1 MDWNE
6 LVKNNRIE
14 IIKALF
20 ESGVQNTIEKCRKDF
35 RLARP
40 FTVPIPDTYWGYD
53 DFRNL
58 SEKIF
63 EDCCRANIITAFQMA
78 YPIRDRID
86 FYDLICCAMP
96 QTGDEEKQKYIY
108 TEIIKF
114 TKSENIR
121 DYYVEK
127 LYILNLHNKVRNN
140 CQIDSSIYP
149 YLLNEEKTIKGLNI
163 LMRECDLPYNPYR
176 ISNIIIQELHKQIR
190 LTITGYCETY
200 EPKTKQMGYIN
211 KDVRFRFHGLECF
224 SISSSETALIR
235 FYPTNKIQEH
245 AGTLTFTCGNA
256 IKVEAK
262 KMEVI
267 SIHENTE
274 LYTEEE
280 LEKQLPINPK
290 TLNK

>member
-14 IIKALF
+14 IIKAFF
-20 ESGVQNTIEKCRKDF
+20 ESGVQNTVEKCRKDF
-35 RLARP
+35 MLARP
-40 FTVPIPDTYWGYD
+40 FTVPIPIAYWGYD
-53 DFRNL
+53 DFRSL
-58 SEKIF
+58 KDKMF
-63 EDCCRANIITAFQMA
+63 EDFCCANIIAAFQMA
-78 YPIRDRID
+78 QPIRDRID

-127 LYILNLHNKVRNN
+127 LYILNLHNEVRNN
-140 CQIDSSIYP
+140 CKIDSSIYP
-149 YLLNEEKTIKGLNI
+149 YLLNKEKTIKGLDI
-163 LMRECDLPYNPYR
+163 LINGCDMPYNPYR
-176 ISNIIIQELHKQIR
+176 ISNVVIKEETHKEIE
-190 LTITGYCETY
+190 LTITGDCQPY
-200 EPKTKQMGYIN
+200 EPKTKQMEYIN
-211 KDVRFRFHGLECF
+211 KDVRFRFHELECF
-224 SISSSETALIR
+224 SIRSSETALIR

-245 AGTLTFTCGNA
+245 ADTLTFTCGNA

-280 LEKQLPINPK
+280 LEKQ
-290 TLNK
+290 

>member
-14 IIKALF
+14 IIKAFF
-20 ESGVQNTIEKCRKDF
+20 ESGVQNTVEKCRKDF
-35 RLARP
+35 MLARP
-40 FTVPIPDTYWGYD
+40 FTVPIPIAYWGYD
-53 DFRNL
+53 DFRSL
-58 SEKIF
+58 KDKMF
-63 EDCCRANIITAFQMA
+63 EDFCCANIIAAFQMA
-78 YPIRDRID
+78 QPIRDRID

-96 QTGDEEKQKYIY
+96 QTGDEEKQIYIY

-127 LYILNLHNKVRNN
+127 LYILNLHNEVRNN
-140 CQIDSSIYP
+140 CKIDSSIYP

-176 ISNIIIQELHKQIR
+176 ISNIIIQELHKQVR

-200 EPKTKQMGYIN
+200 MGYLN
-211 KDVRFRFHGLECF
+211 KKIRFGFCDLKSF
-224 SISSSETALIR
+224 SISDRETALIS
-235 FYPTNKIQEH
+235 FYPTNKIQERSD
-245 AGTLTFTCGNA
+245 TLTFICGEA
-256 IKVEAK
+256 IKIEAK
-262 KMEVI
+262 KMGVI
-267 SIHENTE
+267 SIQENTE

-280 LEKQLPINPK
+280 LEKQ
-290 TLNK
+290 

>member
-35 RLARP
+35 RLACP

-78 YPIRDRID
+78 YPIRDKID

-96 QTGDEEKQKYIY
+96 QTGDYEKQKYIY
-108 TEIIKF
+108 TEVIKT
-114 TKSENIR
+114 TKSEEIR
-121 DYYVEK
+121 DYYVK
-127 LYILNLHNKVRNN
+127 QLYILNLHNEVRNN
-140 CQIDSSIYP
+140 CKIDSSIYP
-149 YLLNEEKTIKGLNI
+149 YLLNKEKTIQGLNI
-163 LMRECDLPYNPYR
+163 LIRECDMPYNPYR
-176 ISNIIIQELHKQIR
+176 ISDIIIQELHKQVR

-200 EPKTKQMGYIN
+200 MGYLN
-211 KDVRFRFHGLECF
+211 KKIRLGFCDLKSF
-224 SISSSETALIR
+224 SISDRETALIS
-235 FYPTNKIQEH
+235 FYPTNKIQERSD
-245 AGTLTFTCGNA
+245 TLTFICGDA
-256 IKVEAK
+256 IKIEAK
-262 KMEVI
+262 KMGVI
-267 SIHENTE
+267 SIQEKTE

-280 LEKQLPINPK
+280 LERLQQI
-290 TLNK
+290 

>member
-20 ESGVQNTIEKCRKDF
+20 ESGVQNTVEKCRKDF

-40 FTVPIPDTYWGYD
+40 FTVPIPIAYWGYD
-53 DFRNL
+53 DFRSL
-58 SEKIF
+58 KDKMF
-63 EDCCRANIITAFQMA
+63 EDFCCANIIAAFQMA
-78 YPIRDRID
+78 QPIRDRID

-96 QTGDEEKQKYIY
+96 QTRDEEKQKYIY
-108 TEIIKF
+108 AEIIKF

-127 LYILNLHNKVRNN
+127 LYILNLHNKAKNN
-140 CQIDSSIYP
+140 YQIDSSIYP

-176 ISNIIIQELHKQIR
+176 ISNIIIQELHKQVR

-200 EPKTKQMGYIN
+200 MGYLN
-211 KDVRFRFHGLECF
+211 KKIRFGFCDLKSF
-224 SISSSETALIR
+224 SISDRETALIK
-235 FYPTNKIQEH
+235 FYPTNKIQERSD
-245 AGTLTFTCGNA
+245 TLTFICGEA
-256 IKVEAK
+256 IKIEAK
-262 KMEVI
+262 KMGVI
-267 SIHENTE
+267 SIQENTE

-280 LEKQLPINPK
+280 LEKQ
-290 TLNK
+290 

>member
-20 ESGVQNTIEKCRKDF
+20 ESGVQNTVEKCRKDF
-35 RLARP
+35 MLARP
-40 FTVPIPDTYWGYD
+40 FTVPIPIAYWGYD
-53 DFRNL
+53 DFRSL
-58 SEKIF
+58 KDKMF
-63 EDCCRANIITAFQMA
+63 EDFCCANIIAAFQMA
-78 YPIRDRID
+78 QPIRDRID

-176 ISNIIIQELHKQIR
+176 ISNIIIQELHKQVR

-200 EPKTKQMGYIN
+200 MGYLN
-211 KDVRFRFHGLECF
+211 KKIRFGFCDLKSF
-224 SISSSETALIR
+224 SISNRETALIS
-235 FYPTNKIQEH
+235 FYPTNKIQERSD
-245 AGTLTFTCGNA
+245 TLTFICGEA
-256 IKVEAK
+256 IKIEAK
-262 KMEVI
+262 KMGVI
-267 SIHENTE
+267 SIQENTE

-280 LEKQLPINPK
+280 LEKQ
-290 TLNK
+290 